1 MIAQTAFSLSSVN
14 VHAILPEIII
24 TAAVIAVL
32 VVDLFLP
39 ERAKSANAVISMAG
53 VGGAAIALMTLI
65 GTGTHRT
72 FGGMFVLDN
81 YAMLFK
87 FLFLAVAAMLIF
99 MSVNYLNEVVRN
111 IQGEFYFL
119 LLTALLGMLVMP
131 SARDLIALF
140 IALETVTVPGFII
153 AGFKKHDNSSNEAA
167 VKFFLFGVL
176 ASAVMLFGMAL
187 IYGVTKSTN
196 LYEIARVLSTKQ
208 YPMQIHHADSVVF
221 ASILLIIVGFGFK
234 VSAVPFHFWAPDTYE
249 GSPVPVA
256 AFLSVASKAA
266 GFAGLFSICFVAFGS
281 HSSVWAPGFA
291 IMAALTMTVGN
302 VIALQQK
309 NIVRLLAYSS
319 IGQAGYILIPLAVV
333 ANKSATIQ
341 KEAFAAAL
349 TYILIYSF
357 MQLGAFA
364 VVIAVSRRH
373 PDNLISDYEGLAA
386 REPGLAFAMLF
397 FLLSLAGMIPTA
409 GFWAKFFVFRSAI
422 GAGTLWLAALMVAN
436 TLIGLY
442 YYLSVGAKMYLREP
456 RERGPIAVPYAL
468 ATAIV
473 LMVIIVVAVTVYPDF
488 FNHFSPRSTLLAF

>member
-1 MIAQTAFSLSSVN
+1 MIAQTAFSLSSVD

-24 TAAVIAVL
+24 TAAIIAVL

-39 ERAKSANAVISMAG
+39 DRAKSANAVISMAG
-53 VGGAAIALMTLI
+53 VGGAAIALMSLI
-65 GTGTHRT
+65 GSGTHRT
-72 FGGMFVLDN
+72 FSGMFVLDN

-140 IALETVTVPGFII
+140 IALETVTVPGFVI

-208 YPMQIHHADSVVF
+208 YPMHIHHADSVVF

-266 GFAGLFSICFVAFGS
+266 GFAGLFSICFIAFGS

-373 PDNLISDYEGLAA
+373 PDNLISDYEGLAS

-436 TLIGLY
+436 TLVGLY